1 MPTKNVGIKSV
12 YVSTYQ
18 SLSGAGKLALDDR
31 FETDASRLKK
41 LDYDLEVIMTN
52 NATKFISP
60 LTIGALINKPVLLD
74 DFDEEGYQIKHISY
88 AKKADCFVIVP
99 ATANIIGKIA
109 NGICDDI
116 VTSTFM
122 AATCPKLIAPAM
134 NVNMYDNLANQ
145 RNIER
150 CKTYGIKFVE
160 PGYGLLACGDVGRGK
175 LADYQDII
183 TMIEYCMNPKPLKNK
198 YVLITAG
205 PTQEAID
212 PVRYITN
219 HSSGK
224 MGYALAKQAFLL
236 GARVT
241 LITGPTNLKVP
252 YGIKSIN
259 ITSAREMFEAVKE
272 NYHDQ
277 DFIIKAAAVGDYRP
291 KETAINKI
299 KKKDDNLVLELVKN
313 DDILSYL
320 GQHKTNQIICGFA
333 METENLIKNAKDK
346 FIKKNC
352 DLLVANSL
360 KESGAGFKGD
370 TNKVTLITADEIEE
384 KNIMTKDEVA
394 KTILYKLIEI
404 KGVEKC

>member
-1 MPTKNVGIKSV
+1 MKTIVVG
-12 YVSTYQ
+12 VSGSIAAYKVCD
-18 SLSGAGKLALDDR
+18 LLRA
-31 FETDASRLKK
+31 LKK

-299 KKKDDNLVLELVKN
+299 KKKDDNLVLELVK
-313 DDILSYL
+313 I
-320 GQHKTNQIICGFA
+320 GRAH
-333 METENLIKNAKDK
+333 
-346 FIKKNC
+346 
-352 DLLVANSL
+352 V
-360 KESGAGFKGD
+360 
-370 TNKVTLITADEIEE
+370 
-384 KNIMTKDEVA
+384 
-394 KTILYKLIEI
+394 
-404 KGVEKC
+404 